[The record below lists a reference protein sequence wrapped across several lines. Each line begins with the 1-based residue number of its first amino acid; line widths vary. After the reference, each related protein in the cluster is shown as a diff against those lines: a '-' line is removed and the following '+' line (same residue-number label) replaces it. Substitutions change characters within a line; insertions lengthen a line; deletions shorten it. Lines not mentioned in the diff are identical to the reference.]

1 MSEATSRSSA
11 FGSMLRAFLAVFAF
25 VFAPSIAVEALVRAF
40 GDEAMR
46 TSMPAKMGGVAFAA
60 LVLFSLA
67 RALPPGPA
75 FAPMRPRS
83 VVARYGAFFVAWA
96 LFAVGCIMYYIL
108 SSGQHPFGEW
118 IERDSNI
125 VRDRPNT
132 SGLSWY

>member
-60 LVLFSLA
+60 RWHSGPIQCVDESL
-67 RALPPGPA
+67 RC
-75 FAPMRPRS
+75 R
-83 VVARYGAFFVAWA
+83 V
-96 LFAVGCIMYYIL
+96 
-108 SSGQHPFGEW
+108 
-118 IERDSNI
+118 
-125 VRDRPNT
+125 
-132 SGLSWY
+132 